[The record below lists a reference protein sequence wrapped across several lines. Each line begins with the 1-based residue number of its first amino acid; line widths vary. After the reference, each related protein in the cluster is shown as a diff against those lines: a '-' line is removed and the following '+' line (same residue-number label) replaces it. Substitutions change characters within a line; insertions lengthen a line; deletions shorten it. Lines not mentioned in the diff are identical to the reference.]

1 MQIDEIKFNELYTRV
16 KNKNNQLLDSI
27 NKAIMDEQDNDTID
41 YLKFLQSQCAAE
53 LRVLNYIKDGMTGD
67 FLVC

>member
-16 KNKNNQLLDSI
+16 KNKHNQLLDSI
-27 NKAIMDEQDNDTID
+27 NKAIIDGQDDNTID